1 MDNRYDESVGPEYDR
16 VVQEYMREL
25 HTGID
30 YACSAPCN
38 REGIEALRRCI
49 REHKTYPELVGFV
62 YPDGAIW

>member
-1 MDNRYDESVGPEYDR
+1 VSEYYDR
-16 VVQEYMREL
+16 SVEDEFLEVQQEYMREL

-30 YACSAPCN
+30 VACYAPCN